1 MEFTYLFGSIL
12 EPPLMTPNHVIC
24 MQPCETIYYLRA
36 RLGYDNFWAERF
48 CYNWLE
54 GGEGNAA
61 ARKGWEG
68 PSARARTY
76 FYTKSRKAAKKTLV
90 GEEVGGQIT
99 YSLFVFFLFN
109 QSFKF

>member
-1 MEFTYLFGSIL
+1 
-12 EPPLMTPNHVIC
+12 MTISGPSAFAKTG
-24 MQPCETIYYLRA
+24 QR
-36 RLGYDNFWAERF
+36 
-48 CYNWLE
+48 
-54 GGEGNAA
+54 GGGNAA

-68 PSARARTY
+68 PSAGARTY
-76 FYTKSRKAAKKTLV
+76 FYMKSRKAAKKTLV